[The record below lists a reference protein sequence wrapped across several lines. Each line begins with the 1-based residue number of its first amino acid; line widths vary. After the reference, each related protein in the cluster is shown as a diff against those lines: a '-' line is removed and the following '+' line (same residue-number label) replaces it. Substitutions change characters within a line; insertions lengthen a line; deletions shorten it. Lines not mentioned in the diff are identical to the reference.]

1 MAIRTAPTLADI
13 EAARRRLEG
22 SVRTTPV
29 FSSDTIG
36 RRVGRPVF
44 LKAENLQRTGSF
56 KVRGALNKIAGLSP
70 EERAAGVVASSA
82 GNHGQAVAW
91 AARETGIRA
100 TVFMPLETPMAKVEA
115 TRSYGA
121 EVVLGGEVWDDA
133 HARALERAEAGATL
147 VHPFDDEDVI
157 AGQGTVGLELAEQV
171 AGLETVVLAIGGG
184 GLAAGVAL
192 ALEEL
197 RPDVKVV
204 GVQSEAFATFAGLE
218 PSGHT
223 IAEGMAAKK
232 PGELTRA
239 ILRDRL
245 DDLVIVSDD
254 EIAEAIVVLLE
265 RAKLVV
271 EGAGAAP
278 VAALLSGKVDGSGDA
293 CALLSGGNIDPTLL
307 IQVAR
312 HALTRSGRF
321 LVIRTRLSDR
331 PGELARLLGSIAGER
346 VNVVSVEHHREG
358 MDLPLAEAEVEL
370 TLATKHEQ
378 HCGEVLERMRE
389 WGYSVERVR

>member
-13 EAARRRLEG
+13 EAARRRVDGL
-22 SVRTTPV
+22 VRTTPV

-56 KVRGALNKIAGLSP
+56 KVRGALNKIATLSA

-91 AARETGIRA
+91 AAREAGIGA
-100 TVFMPLETPMAKVEA
+100 TVFMPQETPMAKVEA

-133 HARALERAEAGATL
+133 HTRALERVEAGATL
-147 VHPFDDEDVI
+147 VHPFDDENVI
-157 AGQGTVGLELAEQV
+157 AGQGTVGFEIAEQV
-171 AGLETVVLAIGGG
+171 SELETVVVAIGGG

-192 ALEEL
+192 ALGEL
-197 RPDVKVV
+197 RPDVRIV
-204 GVQSEAFATFAGLE
+204 GVQSEAFATFAGSE
-218 PSGHT
+218 PTGHT

-245 DDLVIVSDD
+245 DELVLVSDD

-265 RAKLVV
+265 RAKLVA

-278 VAALLSGKVDGSGDA
+278 VAALLAGKVKGDGPV

-321 LVIRTRLSDR
+321 LVIRTRLADR
-331 PGELARLLGSIAGER
+331 PGELAKLLTLVAGER
-346 VNVVSVEHHREG
+346 VNVVAVEHHREG
-358 MDLPLAEAEVEL
+358 MDLPFAEAELEL
-370 TLATKHEQ
+370 TLATKHEE
-378 HCGEVLERMRE
+378 HCGEVLARMSEWGYVVERMR
-389 WGYSVERVR
+389 

>member
-13 EAARRRLEG
+13 EAARRRVDGL
-22 SVRTTPV
+22 VRTTPV

-56 KVRGALNKIAGLSP
+56 KVRGALNKIATLSA

-91 AARETGIRA
+91 AAREAGIGA
-100 TVFMPLETPMAKVEA
+100 TVFMPQETPMAKVEA

-133 HARALERAEAGATL
+133 HTRALERVEAGATL
-147 VHPFDDEDVI
+147 VHPFDDENVI
-157 AGQGTVGLELAEQV
+157 AGQGTVGFEIAEQV
-171 AGLETVVLAIGGG
+171 SELETVVVAIGGG
-184 GLAAGVAL
+184 GLAAGLAL
-192 ALEEL
+192 ALGEL
-197 RPDVKVV
+197 RPDVRIV
-204 GVQSEAFATFAGLE
+204 GVQSEAFATFAGSE
-218 PSGHT
+218 PTGHT

-245 DDLVIVSDD
+245 DELVLVSDD

-265 RAKLVV
+265 RAKLVA

-278 VAALLSGKVDGSGDA
+278 VAALLAGKVKGDGPV

-321 LVIRTRLSDR
+321 LVIRTRLADR
-331 PGELARLLGSIAGER
+331 PGELAKLLTLIAGER
-346 VNVVSVEHHREG
+346 VNVVAVEHHREG
-358 MDLPLAEAEVEL
+358 MDLPFAEAELEL
-370 TLATKHEQ
+370 TLATKHEE
-378 HCGEVLERMRE
+378 HCGEVLARMSEWGYVVERMR
-389 WGYSVERVR
+389 

>member
-1 MAIRTAPTLADI
+1 MAVRTAPTLADI
-13 EAARRRLEG
+13 EAARRRLDG
-22 SVRTTPV
+22 VVRTTPV

-56 KVRGALNKIAGLSP
+56 KVRGAFNKIATLSP

-91 AARETGIRA
+91 AAREAGIPA
-100 TVFMPLETPMAKVEA
+100 TVFMPHETPMAKVEA
-115 TRSYGA
+115 TRNYGA
-121 EVVLGGEVWDDA
+121 EVVLGGDVWDDA

-147 VHPFDDEDVI
+147 VHPFDDENVI
-157 AGQGTVGLELAEQV
+157 AGQGTVGFEIAEQV
-171 AGLETVVLAIGGG
+171 ADLETVVVAIGGG
-184 GLAAGVAL
+184 GLCAGVAL
-192 ALEEL
+192 TLEEL
-197 RPDVKVV
+197 RPEVRIV
-204 GVQSEAFATFAGLE
+204 GVQSEAFATFAGGE

-232 PGELTRA
+232 PGDLTRA

-245 DDLVIVSDD
+245 DDLVLVSDD

-265 RAKLVV
+265 RAKLVA

-278 VAALLSGKVDGSGDA
+278 VAALLSGKIDGDGPV

-312 HALTRSGRF
+312 YALTRSGRF

-331 PGELARLLGSIAGER
+331 PGELAKLLTLIAGER
-346 VNVVSVEHHREG
+346 VNVLAVEHHREG
-358 MDLPLAEAEVEL
+358 MDLPFAEAEVEL
-370 TLATKHEQ
+370 TLATKHEE
-378 HCGEVLERMRE
+378 HCGDVLDRMRE
-389 WGYSVERVR
+389 WGYAVDRVR

>member
-1 MAIRTAPTLADI
+1 MAIRTAPTTADI

-22 SVRTTPV
+22 VVRRTPV

-36 RRVGRPVF
+36 QRVGRPVF
-44 LKAENLQRTGSF
+44 LKAENLQRTGAF
-56 KVRGALNKIAGLSP
+56 KVRGALNKLATLSA

-91 AARETGIRA
+91 AAREAGIRA
-100 TVFMPLETPMAKVEA
+100 TVFMPHATPMAKVEA
-115 TRSYGA
+115 TRNYGA
-121 EVVLGGEVWDDA
+121 EVVLGGDVWDDA
-133 HARALERAEAGATL
+133 HALALERVEAGATL
-147 VHPFDDEDVI
+147 VHPFDDENVI
-157 AGQGTVGLELAEQV
+157 AGQGTVGLEIAEQV
-171 AGLETVVLAIGGG
+171 PELDTVVVAIGGG

-197 RPDVKVV
+197 RPGVKIV
-204 GVQSEAFATFAGLE
+204 GVQSEAFATFAGRE

-239 ILRDRL
+239 ILRERL
-245 DDLVIVSDD
+245 DDLVLVSDD
-254 EIAEAIVVLLE
+254 EIAEAMVVLLE
-265 RAKLVV
+265 RAKLVA

-278 VAALLSGKVDGSGDA
+278 VAALLSGKVGGDGPA

-307 IQVAR
+307 IEVAR

-331 PGELARLLGSIAGER
+331 PGELAKLLTSIAGER
-346 VNVVSVEHHREG
+346 VNVVAVEHHREG

-370 TLATKHEQ
+370 TLATKHED
-378 HCGEVLERMRE
+378 HCGEVLDRMRE
-389 WGYSVERVR
+389 WGYAVERVH